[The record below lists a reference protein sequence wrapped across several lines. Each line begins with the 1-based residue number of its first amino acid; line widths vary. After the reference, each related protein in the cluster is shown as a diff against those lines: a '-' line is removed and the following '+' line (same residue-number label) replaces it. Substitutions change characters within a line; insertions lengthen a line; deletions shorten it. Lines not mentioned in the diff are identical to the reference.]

1 MFNNYL
7 KITLRNILKFKGYS
21 IINILGLAIGIVAC
35 VLIMLYVQDEL
46 SFDAYHKDSNRIFR
60 IATEVK
66 EARGE
71 FIAATS
77 PVSMADVIKND
88 CTEIEYAGSFS
99 SEWNVVIRLDN
110 GELFYEPD
118 KCFKATPDI
127 FSIFDIP
134 FIYGNF
140 QKALSD
146 VNSVMI
152 SEEMAKKY
160 FGEKMVVGR
169 RLFFHEK
176 DWIISGVF
184 KNIPANSHLPNFG
197 IITFKDRLNI
207 VPNLSREPINAYSY
221 IKLKDKAELKSINL
235 SINKTAESYINPS
248 SENKQ
253 SSLHFFLQNLKDIH
267 LNSHLEREIKTPG
280 NKKEILIFS
289 SIAFLILCIACLNF
303 VNLTTSQ
310 SAKRAKEVGIRKVT
324 GAVKSQLV
332 KQFLGES
339 ILISFIAFL
348 LALLLAELILP
359 WFNDF
364 TQKQLQ
370 LNLLSNTILLY
381 GFIGILLFVSL
392 FAGSYPAFF
401 LSSFQPVYVL
411 KDSQMK
417 GSGSYSSSIR
427 KYLVIFQFLI
437 SAVLIIGTLTIFKQ
451 LHFMKHTDLG
461 FNMEQMLYIKTQNQ
475 EMAKT
480 FRSDFETIKN
490 EFLSHHSV
498 VSVTS
503 QISPPGRMGG
513 VENISLFDGE
523 KPLTKLV
530 NWQFVDANYF
540 DTYQIPFVAGRNFQK
555 NRAADSYGAFVVN
568 EETAK
573 QLGWQNPNQAIGK
586 RLKFW
591 MWEGEIVGV
600 IKNFHY
606 HSLHQ
611 KIGPLLY
618 FYMNDFFPESICI
631 KLKSENIQESL
642 SFLNKKWKQIF
653 PNNPFEYQFLH
664 SDFNRLYVDDERTSK
679 LISIFSGLAIFIAS
693 MGLFGLSLFTVEQRT
708 KEIGI
713 RKILGA
719 PITGMLGLLTKDFVK
734 LILVSNLFACPIAYF
749 IMNKWLQNFAYRIA
763 LDWQIF
769 IFTGALSLMIAFV
782 TLSVQT
788 LRAALAN
795 PVESLRYE

>member
-1 MFNNYL
+1 MFKNDI

-21 IINILGLAIGIVAC
+21 IINILGLTIGIAAC

-77 PVSMADVIKND
+77 PVSLANVLKKD
-88 CTEIEYAGSFS
+88 CMEIEYAGSFTG
-99 SEWNVVIRLDN
+99 EWNVVIRLDN

-140 QKALSD
+140 HKALSV
-146 VNSVMI
+146 VNSVML
-152 SEEMAKKY
+152 SEEMAEKY

-169 RLFFHEK
+169 SLFFHEK
-176 DWIISGVF
+176 DWMISGVF

-197 IITFKDRLNI
+197 IITLKDRLNN

-221 IKLKDKAELKSINL
+221 IKLKDKADHKNINL

-267 LNSHLEREIKTPG
+267 LGSHLEREIKTPG
-280 NKKEILIFS
+280 SKKEILIFS

-303 VNLTTSQ
+303 INLTTSQ

-324 GAVKSQLV
+324 GAFKSQLIQ
-332 KQFLGES
+332 QFLSES
-339 ILISFIAFL
+339 ILISLIAFL

-359 WFNDF
+359 WFNNF

-370 LNLLSNTILLY
+370 LNLLSNTILLF
-381 GFIGILLFVSL
+381 GSIGILIFVSL
-392 FAGSYPAFF
+392 LAGSYPAFF

-411 KDSQMK
+411 KDSQKK
-417 GSGSYSSSIR
+417 GSCSYLFSIR

-437 SAVLIIGTLTIFKQ
+437 SIVLIIVTITIYKQ
-451 LHFMKHTDLG
+451 LHFMKNSDLG
-461 FNMEQMLYIKTQNQ
+461 FNMEQMLFIKTQNQ

-480 FRSDFETIKN
+480 FRSDFEAIKN

-513 VENISLFDGE
+513 VENVSLLEGE
-523 KPLTKLV
+523 KPIKKLV
-530 NWQFVDANYF
+530 NWQFVDADYF
-540 DTYQIPFVAGRNFQK
+540 DTYQIPFLAGRNFQN
-555 NRAADSYGAFVVN
+555 NRTADSYGAFVIN

-573 QLGWQNPNQAIGK
+573 QFGWNQSNQAIGK

-642 SFLNKKWKQIF
+642 SFLNNKWKQIF
-653 PNNPFEYQFLH
+653 PNNPFEYQFLD
-664 SDFNRLYVDDERTSK
+664 SDFNRLYVNDERTSK
-679 LISIFSGLAIFIAS
+679 LISIFSGLAILITS
-693 MGLFGLSLFTVEQRT
+693 LGLFGLSLFTVEQRT

-713 RKILGA
+713 RKVLGA
-719 PITGMLGLLTKDFVK
+719 PIFGMVGLLTNDFVK
-734 LILVSNLFACPIAYF
+734 LILVANLIAFPISYL
-749 IMNKWLQNFAYRIA
+749 IMNKWLQNIAYRIT

-769 IFTGALSLMIAFV
+769 IFAGALSLIIAFV